1 MAQATQLRRCGRLQD
16 MSRYDGLHRMR
27 EAKLAAQVRAASRT
41 LLFSIA
47 LGLLLFPATA
57 NAKNCFMVDYE
68 NAPAATVSGRI
79 TAHHRAPKGSELRAA
94 DGPFLNLDTPLLTAD
109 AGDTDQCLECVK
121 IVIMSHDDD
130 LQLAKWTNQHVLIFG
145 QFSRLG
151 SALVDPAIF
160 IKAKTIK
167 KGSLPPSRQRDP
179 VSDFWSH

>member
-16 MSRYDGLHRMR
+16 MSRYDDLRRMR
-27 EAKLAAQVRAASRT
+27 EAKLAAQVRPAPRA

-47 LGLLLFPATA
+47 LGLLLLPATA

-79 TAHHRAPKGSELRAA
+79 TAHHRVPKGSELRAA
-94 DGPFLNLDTPLLTAD
+94 DGPFLNLDTPLLTANG
-109 AGDTDQCLECVK
+109 GDTEQCLVWRK

-130 LQLAKWTNQHVLIFG
+130 PQLAKWTNQHVIIFG
-145 QFSRLG
+145 QLNRFG

-160 IKAKTIK
+160 IKVKTIK
-167 KGSLPPSRQRDP
+167 KGSLPPRSA
-179 VSDFWSH
+179 HH